1 MDAQGVRFLMFWIVQ
16 PVHTTGFP
24 IVKETKEGRNLMV
37 RLMKEA
43 AWNAI

>member
-1 MDAQGVRFLMFWIVQ
+1 MPRGEFFHCFGIVQ
-16 PVHTTGFP
+16 PVYTTWFP